1 MYHIR
6 SAGTIRIIFID
17 NSSHRKFRIEY
28 NKNPDVNGDGVID
41 ILDISL
47 IAAKYNKKST
57 GDDWNEKLDI
67 NNDNII
73 DMFDLVLVSK
83 KVK

>member
-1 MYHIR
+1 MVQKISNYLTFLLTKTKSNI
-6 SAGTIRIIFID
+6 SIILSLLISNF
-17 NSSHRKFRIEY
+17 
-28 NKNPDVNGDGVID
+28 
-41 ILDISL
+41 SL
-47 IAAKYNKKST
+47 IAAKYNKKLTS
-57 GDDWNEKLDI
+57 DDWNEKLDI

>member
-1 MYHIR
+1 MLLENK
-6 SAGTIRIIFID
+6 D
-17 NSSHRKFRIEY
+17 KVKD
-28 NKNPDVNGDGVID
+28 NKNSDVNGDGVID

-47 IAAKYNKKST
+47 IAAKYNKKLTS
-57 GDDWNEKLDI
+57 DDWNEKLDI

-83 KVK
+83 KVE